1 MQKPKSTRT
10 RHGWRGRT
18 LLAAAIGL
26 VVVAATLS
34 IGWLNGA
41 DDAITEI
48 SASAAPEWFT
58 VRRISF
64 PLTVIAAGELEAKR
78 QVELKSQVEGTT
90 TIVEVIPEGTAV
102 SEGDLIVKL
111 ADDQLLDK
119 LVEEE
124 LDVET
129 AQADTV
135 AAEQN
140 LAIKENE
147 AESTIKVTDVKLQ
160 IARLARDQWEK
171 GDLVKKRRKLK
182 LTLEKSNRN
191 MVRSRRDLEL
201 SEQLY
206 KEKFI
211 SWNELEDN
219 RIGVIEAEAELE
231 TATLDGEVFE
241 QITFAKEQQ
250 KFSSDVEQ
258 AEAELDRARR
268 KHESELA
275 RARANLLGKGRRLKI
290 RQDRLTKLNEQLA
303 NTTILAPQ
311 DGLVVYATSTG
322 RSWRRNDPI
331 AQGRQVRLNETI
343 IILPDTHQMVAEL
356 KVHEAMVREV
366 TVGLTASVTIDAR
379 PATPIKGQVSQ
390 IAVMAEDGGWWNRDL
405 RQYAVKIDLPPG
417 FDAALKP
424 AMRCTGQIFIG
435 QVDDAL
441 AVPVQAVFTE
451 GQERFVYVKTTTD
464 TLRRQRVEISQASET
479 LAAISQGLSEGDRV
493 LIRRPKP
500 GEEVTKSE

>member
-1 MQKPKSTRT
+1 MKKPKSTRT
-10 RHGWRGRT
+10 RHRWRGRT
-18 LLAAAIGL
+18 LLAAVIGL
-26 VVVAATLS
+26 VVVAASLGV
-34 IGWLNGA
+34 GWLNGA
-41 DDAITEI
+41 EDAITKI
-48 SASAAPEWFT
+48 PGSAAPEWFT

-64 PLTVIAAGELEAKR
+64 PLTVIATGELEAKR

-102 SEGDLIVKL
+102 SKGDLIVKL

-147 AESTIKVTDVKLQ
+147 AESIIKATDVKLQ

-171 GDLVKKRRKLK
+171 GDLIKKRRELN

-191 MVRSRRDLEL
+191 MVRARRDLEL

-275 RARANLLGKGRRLKI
+275 RARANLLGKDRRLKI

-322 RSWRRNDPI
+322 RRRRNDPI

-343 IILPDTHQMVAEL
+343 IVLPDTHQMVAEL

-405 RQYAVKIDLPPG
+405 RQYAVKIDLPPD
-417 FDAALKP
+417 FDSALKP

-451 GQERFVYVKTTTD
+451 GQERFVYVSTTTAA
-464 TLRRQRVEISQASET
+464 LRRQRVEISQASET
-479 LAAISQGLSEGDRV
+479 LAAISLGLSEGDRV

-500 GEEVTKSE
+500 GEEVTESE